1 MDWVIL
7 SRVHIGWKKGRELK
21 TKPQGKLKM
30 QRETMN
36 FLRSKQNIGNQ
47 NSTYLVYGVK
57 YQRKINWGK
66 KKEEYGYKNFSELH
80 LKMNSDRLQTERE
93 RRKIV
98 MLKLVYYF
106 TNFGCSRE
114 EEEIRISRD
123 GRLLIA

>member
-21 TKPQGKLKM
+21 MKPQGKLKM

-66 KKEEYGYKNFSELH
+66 KKEEYGYIW
-80 LKMNSDRLQTERE
+80 Q
-93 RRKIV
+93 
-98 MLKLVYYF
+98 LKL
-106 TNFGCSRE
+106 NDLSNK
-114 EEEIRISRD
+114 
-123 GRLLIA
+123 LLILNSSWFLL